1 MAVGG
6 RSPQRGTPGGGNPGP
21 SGVGNYLDVKGAA
34 RPLLR
39 RPVMSRV
46 KHGRSSLLA
55 LTAFGFGAALLPPC
69 DAAADS
75 AQVMRLAY
83 GVGGPQQKN
92 GGAGNEQPTSV
103 VLQKSGMTYVV
114 TVFMSSNVADKD
126 RPWQCKCS
134 SVALDPQQGPSL
146 VADQVQLTNYDG
158 DRPCNHPMA
167 ATDGKHV
174 VWTFGS
180 DRNNQTNVSTYVGAL
195 DEMCKTEV
203 APKRI
208 SGNANNNEGSPDI
221 SYNGNGRFTAGYLSL
236 NTNDTSFVLGLSLG
250 EASGAVTLTRTYLK
264 GVVTPANIGR
274 PAIVAASPDR
284 SLFCASKGD
293 NRPPEDG
300 VECAWIDAGTGNVL
314 WKKILAPS
322 QPLLKK
328 YMNQPSVAR
337 LDYGRFAVNLQE
349 SNGAGKTTNTKGSN
363 ISHLFV
369 IEPSDT
375 GFVEKAHKSGL
386 GIHQT
391 HAAICSGGY
400 GIEGKR
406 HIAIMGAPIT
416 GVGPPGIQIASYET
430 QTDLI
435 ADKANLWQIGDYG
448 DSGRLANLYG
458 HNPTTRGRDY
468 LRCIGDVPNPGHGLA
483 DGYQSNVK
491 TFFVAPHAGRV
502 PGDPKNSLFL
512 SFIPGAT
519 TLVVAPEPPDEIP
532 VDAGTSATTGTGDP
546 TTGSGAGGGPNEETT
561 GTPLPVT
568 PPPSCSCST
577 PGFPPSS
584 TSGSRGGLA
593 ALFLT
598 IAFVFRRKES

>member
-1 MAVGG
+1 
-6 RSPQRGTPGGGNPGP
+6 
-21 SGVGNYLDVKGAA
+21 
-34 RPLLR
+34 
-39 RPVMSRV
+39 MSRV
-46 KHGRSSLLA
+46 KHGRATLLA
-55 LTAFGFGAALLPPC
+55 LTAFGFGAALLQSS

-103 VLQKSGMTYVV
+103 VLQKNGMTYVV
-114 TVFMSSNVADKD
+114 TVFMSSNIADKD

-203 APKRI
+203 APKRV
-208 SGNANNNEGSPDI
+208 SENVNNNEGAPDI
-221 SYNGNGRFTAGYLSL
+221 SYNGNGRFTAGYLSK
-236 NTNDTSFVLGLSLG
+236 NNNDTSFALGLKLTDENG
-250 EASGAVTLTRTYLK
+250 TITLEKTYLK
-264 GVVTPANIGR
+264 GVVTPSSIGR
-274 PAIVAASPDR
+274 PAIVAATPDR

-300 VECAWIDAGTGNVL
+300 VECAWLDAGTGNVL

-322 QPLLKK
+322 QPILKK
-328 YMNQPSVAR
+328 YMNQPSVAI

-349 SNGAGKTTNTKGSN
+349 SNGGGKTTNTKGAN

-375 GFVEKAHKSGL
+375 GFVERTHKIGL
-386 GIHQT
+386 GTHQT

-416 GVGPPGIQIASYET
+416 GVGLPGIQIASYET
-430 QTDLI
+430 QTDLV
-435 ADKANLWQIGDYG
+435 ADKANLWPIGYYG
-448 DSGRLANLYG
+448 DSGHLANLYG
-458 HNPTTRGRDY
+458 QNPNTRGRDY

-483 DGYQSNVK
+483 DGYMSNVK

-502 PGDPKNSLFL
+502 PGDPKNALFL

-519 TLVVAPEPPDEIP
+519 TKSVVPEPPHEVETPI
-532 VDAGTSATTGTGDP
+532 DASTSATTGTGDP
-546 TTGSGAGGGPNEETT
+546 TTGATTGSGAGGGSNEEPT
-561 GTPLPVT
+561 GTLPSAL
-568 PPPSCSCST
+568 PASCSCST
-577 PGFPPSS
+577 PGFQPSS
-584 TSGSRGGLA
+584 TSGSLGGLT
-593 ALFLT
+593 ALGLA
-598 IAFVFRRKES
+598 IAIVFRCKES